1 MCGRYRFGEETAI
14 FIDRSFRAYNSISSV
29 GDITPGMSPIV
40 LSGREQTVKAEN
52 MLWGMEN
59 KGSLIINARAES
71 VHEKPMF
78 ASSVKSRRIIIPA
91 QYFYEWDRDKNKVS
105 FALPESNI
113 IYLAGFYNMVNNRDA
128 FVILTTAANE
138 SMERV
143 HDRMPLIIGENDID
157 DWIYESGKT
166 DEFLHGTMPQLR
178 SWQDYEQ
185 LSFA

>member
-1 MCGRYRFGEETAI
+1 
-14 FIDRSFRAYNSISSV
+14 V

-59 KGSLIINARAES
+59 KGSLII
-71 VHEKPMF
+71 
-78 ASSVKSRRIIIPA
+78 
-91 QYFYEWDRDKNKVS
+91 
-105 FALPESNI
+105 
-113 IYLAGFYNMVNNRDA
+113 
-128 FVILTTAANE
+128 
-138 SMERV
+138 
-143 HDRMPLIIGENDID
+143 GENDID

-166 DEFLHGTMPQLR
+166 DEFLRDTMPQLR